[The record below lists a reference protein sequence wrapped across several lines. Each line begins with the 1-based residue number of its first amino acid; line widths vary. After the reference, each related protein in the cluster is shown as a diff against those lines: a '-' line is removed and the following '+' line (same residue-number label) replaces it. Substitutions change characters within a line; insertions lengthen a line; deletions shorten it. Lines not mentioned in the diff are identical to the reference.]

1 MIKTID
7 ITNFGPIKSAK
18 IDATD
23 KNVYIVGP
31 NGTGK
36 SHILRAIAFA
46 CTGKHGKTN
55 NIDGLIGPYGKDFK
69 IKIKLFDDS
78 VITRTSKTA
87 YLELPDGT
95 SYKKM
100 SDVQDNLPFDPI
112 LFYNVAFVK
121 QGKISEF
128 FQKDVGK
135 SVIEKLVSLIIDN
148 KVLNEGYK
156 ELLSKEKEITS
167 VYNSIQAVI
176 EDLSK
181 TNYDEDIAQL
191 INQINELEKQIQNVN
206 IQYIEDE
213 QKVHNK
219 FKEVTMRY
227 NHCIEELDKL
237 KLQTIIQPSI
247 SLNELSNQKK
257 KYESYIQLLQKKD
270 QLVKECDKFEK
281 LIPSIEYVKMFFGL
295 DTTLVKTAY
304 TPEQLNEIAQYKK
317 QTILYMTTSEYTDSQ
332 TASGLLDFYKK
343 NGHIDA
349 NTIAKEK
356 EKYEK
361 IKPILQEHT
370 EVLQLLKQYTPNENN
385 VEEIINKLYTKHKT
399 DLQNILTDINNIGEI
414 EEVTDTELYKL
425 SQQWTMYETYTQR
438 LTTLMSQQ
446 KILTEEM
453 TQITSSKTMSEEQ
466 LESAKN
472 IINNINAVQETISTK
487 KSMLNMLTQNRDRLE
502 SSKIEKDRL
511 ETKIQ
516 KIATWKE
523 ILKDM
528 PGKLR
533 ASLLNPV
540 AYHLNKDFQELFS
553 FTLGEIK
560 VDWDQMDIILGDKNI
575 QQLSGAQEVA
585 LGLTIH
591 LALLKAMG
599 SKVPIMLIDE
609 PTQFMD
615 QTRINEVK
623 TYLSYLGKQT
633 QMWICTHDENIID
646 NINSIIVDTANFS

>member
-1 MIKTID
+1 MIKTLE

-18 IDATD
+18 IDATN
-23 KNVYIVGP
+23 KNVYIVGH

-36 SHILRAIAFA
+36 SHILRAISFA

-55 NIDGLIGPYGKDFK
+55 NIDGLIGKHGKDFK
-69 IKIKLFDDS
+69 IKIQLYDDS
-78 VITRTSKTA
+78 IITRTSKTA

-100 SDVQDNLPFDPI
+100 ADVQDHLPFDPI

-135 SVIEKLVSLIIDN
+135 GVVEKLVSLIIDN
-148 KVLNEGYK
+148 KILSEGYK

-167 VYNSIQAVI
+167 VHNAIKAVI
-176 EDLSK
+176 EDLEK
-181 TNYDEDIAQL
+181 TNYEDDIKQL
-191 INQINELEKQIQNVN
+191 IAQINELEKQIQNVN
-206 IQYIEDE
+206 ITYIEDE
-213 QKVHNK
+213 QKAHNK
-219 FKEVTMRY
+219 FRDITIRY
-227 NHCIEELDKL
+227 NTCIEELDKL
-237 KLQTIIQPSI
+237 KTQTTVKPIV
-247 SLNELSNQKK
+247 SLTDLSTQKK
-257 KYESYIQLLQKKD
+257 HYEKYTQLHQKKD
-270 QLVKECDKFEK
+270 SLMTECNKFNK
-281 LIPSIEYVKMFFGL
+281 LIPSMEYVKAFFGL
-295 DTTLVKTAY
+295 DTSLVKTTY

-317 QTILYMTTSEYTDSQ
+317 QTISYMTTSEYTDDN
-332 TASGLLDFYKK
+332 TASGLLEFYKK

-349 NTIAKEK
+349 NTIAREK

-370 EVLQLLKQYTPNENN
+370 EALQLLKQYTPNENN
-385 VEEIINKLYTKHKT
+385 VEEIVKQLHTKYNT
-399 DLQNILTDINNIGEI
+399 ELQDIIKEI
-414 EEVTDTELYKL
+414 ELLGNVDEVTDTELYKL

-438 LTTLMSQQ
+438 LTTLLSQQ
-446 KILTEEM
+446 KVLTEEM
-453 TQITSSKTMSEEQ
+453 NQIASSKTMTEEQ
-466 LESAKN
+466 LESAKQ

-487 KSMLNMLTQNRDRLE
+487 KSMLNMLTKNRERLQA
-502 SSKIEKDRL
+502 SIIERDMYDAKL
-511 ETKIQ
+511 Q
-516 KIATWKE
+516 KIYTWKD
-523 ILKDM
+523 IFKDM

-540 AYHLNKDFQELFS
+540 AYHLNKDFQDLFS
-553 FTLGEIK
+553 FSLGEVK
-560 VDWDQMDIILGDKNI
+560 VDWDNMDIILGDQNI
-575 QQLSGAQEVA
+575 QQLSGAQEIA

-615 QTRINEVK
+615 QLRINEVK

-646 NINSIIVDTANFS
+646 NINSIIIDTVNFA